1 MKPNENLIENY
12 KPRPLFRRIG
22 YIYLLKSNFVQFQQ
36 QSAQPFVY
44 STCDPEHKLL
54 LPDMVQVF
62 QIMNGLL
69 QAVKFSCHRIKMA
82 MKSNL
87 IIIL

>member
-1 MKPNENLIENY
+1 M
-12 KPRPLFRRIG
+12 
-22 YIYLLKSNFVQFQQ
+22 LKSNFVQFQQ

-44 STCDPEHKLL
+44 STCDPEHELL

-62 QIMNGLL
+62 QIMNELL